1 MAPFGLYMGPS
12 YIKRS
17 ESYPKKKK
25 KAVGFLHIKIYE
37 VELSTHAIRKIR
49 LKSEEYV
56 IFFVIKTR
64 GTYLIK
70 N

>member
-1 MAPFGLYMGPS
+1 MG
-12 YIKRS
+12 
-17 ESYPKKKK
+17 
-25 KAVGFLHIKIYE
+25 VGFLHIKIYE